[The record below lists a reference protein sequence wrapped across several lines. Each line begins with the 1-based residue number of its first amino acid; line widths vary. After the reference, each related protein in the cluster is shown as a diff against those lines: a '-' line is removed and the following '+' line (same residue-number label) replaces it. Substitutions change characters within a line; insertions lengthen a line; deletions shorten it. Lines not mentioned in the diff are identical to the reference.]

1 MKIKIKRNPEF
12 STSIPLPSNKETTF
26 KLGFLFGLRDGYQ
39 YFTDRLKIKN
49 WMEKLDEILDTF
61 NLNSDRI
68 NGQIFFRSV
77 ENLNIQDIFEAGRYY
92 GIKKAVNRASFI
104 DNFSKIQTQISA
116 IDGLIDNY
124 RKNYKL
130 PEIRILEML

>member
-1 MKIKIKRNPEF
+1 MKTKLKRNPEF
-12 STSIPLPSNKETTF
+12 SSSIPLPSNKETTF

-39 YFTDRLKIKN
+39 YFTDKLKIRN

-68 NGQIFFRSV
+68 NAQIFFRSV
-77 ENLNIQDIFEAGRYY
+77 ENLNIQDVFESGRYY

-104 DNFSKIQTQISA
+104 EIPSKILTQISA
-116 IDGLIDNY
+116 IDSLIDNY
-124 RKNYKL
+124 RKNNKI